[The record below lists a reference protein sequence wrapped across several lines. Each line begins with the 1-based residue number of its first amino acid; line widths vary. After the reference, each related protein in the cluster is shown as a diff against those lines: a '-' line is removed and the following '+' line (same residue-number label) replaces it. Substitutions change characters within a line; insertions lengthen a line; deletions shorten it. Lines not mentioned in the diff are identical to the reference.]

1 VIEKSEESFMPD
13 LKIKSFPSAAIAF
26 IILVS
31 SLCASGQQVLQGN
44 VVDGSSKKPAGGDE
58 VVLLRVENGITEEA
72 RATSD
77 AGGAFSFQ
85 LADSRVPHAVRVTH
99 QGVSYYQ
106 PVAPGS
112 ASVSVT
118 IYDAEAKVAGLR
130 QTSHSVVLQAKGALL
145 NVIEIFNLRNES
157 QHAQRSFSFSLPGN
171 ATIGSGEAV
180 RSDGLRLKG
189 VPARQGDG
197 KYAFACPLLP
207 GLTHFEVVYT
217 LPYKGDLKF
226 QPQLTGPVDKFYVI
240 TPKSLGFTPVAA
252 SQYQISPDAP
262 IQTGSKDVDV
272 YVASGAGRASQLAF
286 NLAGEGTLQPVQ
298 PSRQPML
305 TAKAAPNA
313 NMPGKPMEKEQ
324 SRSGA
329 GIENKR
335 FGQLNLGQWIFVGV
349 VVLFLLTGGATFIVK
364 ILRGDAEASQKM
376 EALKDEIF
384 RLNADHLAGK
394 INHKDY
400 VNAKL
405 ELDHA
410 LQRALK
416 SR

>member
-1 VIEKSEESFMPD
+1 MPD
-13 LKIKSFPSAAIAF
+13 SKINSFQSFTIAL
-26 IILVS
+26 IILCC
-31 SLCASGQQVLQGN
+31 SLCAAGQQLLQGN
-44 VVDGSSKKPAGGDE
+44 VVDGSSRKPAGGDE
-58 VVLLRVENGITEEA
+58 VVLLRVENGIGEEA

-77 AGGAFSFQ
+77 AGGVFSFQ
-85 LADSRVPHAVRVTH
+85 LADSRAQHAVRVTH
-99 QGVSYYQ
+99 QGVAYYQ

-118 IYDAEAKVAGLR
+118 IYDSEAKVPGLR
-130 QTSHSVVLQAKGALL
+130 QTSHSVVLQAKGAVL

-157 QHAQRSFSFSLPGN
+157 QHTQPNFSFSLPGN

-189 VPARQGDG
+189 APARQGDG
-197 KYAFACPLLP
+197 KYAFQCPLLP

-226 QPQLTGPVDKFYVI
+226 QPQLAGPVDKFYVI

-252 SQYQISPDAP
+252 SQYQISQDAP

-305 TAKAAPNA
+305 TAKAATNA
-313 NMPGKPMEKEQ
+313 NPPGSTIEKGQ
-324 SRSGA
+324 PRSA
-329 GIENKR
+329 GIENR
-335 FGQLNLGQWIFVGV
+335 HFGQLNQGQWIFVGI
-349 VVLFLLTGGATFIVK
+349 VVLFLLIGGAAIIVK
-364 ILRGDAEASQKM
+364 ILRGDAEVSRKM
-376 EALKDEIF
+376 AGLKEEIF
-384 RLNADHLAGK
+384 RLNADRVAGR

-400 VNAKL
+400 VSAKL
-405 ELDHA
+405 ELDLA